1 MIRYAEASG
10 GDGYMNDLINWSP
23 CLKAEKRRGE
33 EILQGLKKLKLLRR
47 GAKIDSDER
56 FIYLPLVRVMTA
68 AELTEIGDVELLTR
82 KIVVLKP
89 RKSIEEILGFKSA
102 YSYEII
108 GDIAVLRGA
117 NRDREKEAEAESE
130 LTAVAHALM
139 ETHKKIK
146 VVARETSRVEGEF
159 RRRTMA
165 VIAGTERTETLHREN
180 RCRYKLDLE
189 KVYFNPRL
197 AGERNRVALQAARSG
212 VDEEIVDM
220 FAGVG
225 SFAIQVAK
233 RNPQSHVTAIEIN
246 PDAIRYLCENM
257 RENRLQN
264 IVVVEGDVR
273 DLYLRFIGTADRLI
287 MNLPKSAYLFMREAL
302 SMLNPEGGIV
312 HFYDIE
318 SSYSDADADADADV
332 PPQQF
337 SREDWDKEKK
347 KKKKKKSPERAVRL
361 AKEKLM
367 ATVQELSEEY
377 NFHST
382 EILDARRVIAYA
394 PYTYIIGI
402 DAEIRP

>member
-1 MIRYAEASG
+1 MSSETETES
-10 GDGYMNDLINWSP
+10 LP
-23 CLKAEKRRGE
+23 CVKAAKRSGE
-33 EILQGLKKLKLLRR
+33 EILQRLKERKLLRR
-47 GAKIDSDER
+47 YAKIASDDK
-56 FIYLPLVRVMTA
+56 FIYLPLVRVLTA
-68 AELTEIGDVELLTR
+68 AELAEIGDIELLTR
-82 KIVVLKP
+82 KIVLLKP
-89 RKSIEEILGFKSA
+89 RKSVGEILGFKPS

-108 GDIAVLRGA
+108 GDIAVLTGA
-117 NRDREKEAEAESE
+117 DREAEAAAVTERSEESE
-130 LTAVAHALM
+130 LAAIAQALM
-139 ETHKKIK
+139 DCHKNIK
-146 VVARETSRVEGEF
+146 VVARQTSPVKGEF

-165 VIAGTERTETLHREN
+165 VIAGTERTETLHTEN

-197 AGERNRVALQAARSG
+197 AGERNRVALQVTRSR

-246 PDAIRYLCENM
+246 PDAIRYLKENM
-257 RENRLQN
+257 KLNGLRN
-264 IVVVEGDVR
+264 IAVVEGDVR
-273 DLYLRFIGTADRLI
+273 RVYARFIGTADRLI

-318 SSYSDADADADADV
+318 SSYSDTGADV
-332 PPQQF
+332 GAGADMPQQPP
-337 SREDWDKEKK
+337 REDEDR
-347 KKKKKKSPERAVRL
+347 KKKSPERAVRL

-367 ATVQELSEEY
+367 AKMQELSEEY
-377 NFHST
+377 SFHSI
-382 EILDARRVIAYA
+382 EILDARKVIAYA

-402 DAEIRP
+402 DAVISP